1 MRQRH
6 RSTSVNQERMEQTVD
21 VSQSGASSTQAVL
34 DARRE
39 GMLGRLREGVSGTEV
54 VSDFTSLVDT
64 VLIGRY
70 RSVIR
75 QRSGDAPSGM
85 QHCCLVAVGGYGRR
99 ELAPYSD
106 IDVMMLYRAGGS
118 TVVQDLSKQIF
129 HHLWDLGFQVGH
141 SVRSIHDCMVV
152 AEGDLSAKTAL
163 MESRFLVGNPVVF
176 QEFQRRFAKRVL
188 GRRVGNF
195 IREKLEEREQDYA
208 KFGETVFLLEPNVKK
223 SKGGLRDVHLLQWVG
238 MARYQAVTLQGL
250 VDRGVLA
257 HQDYTALLEAREFLF
272 KVRALLHLGAG
283 RVQEILSFDEQVR
296 MAEEFGYHDESH
308 LLGVEQ
314 FMQQYYRLTTGIH
327 QRAMRFVERANSA
340 NLWTRLKRLWPAP
353 LIDGFFQTVDGRLSI
368 HGDKFMQVLDD
379 PERLLSLFQVAQK
392 QGVPIDGLVL
402 EEIHRHMESMPD
414 HLFASP
420 AVSRRFRE
428 ILSGPDAVAD
438 TLTLMHQARVLE
450 KLIPAFGRVRGLMQ
464 FNQYHKYTVDEHSL
478 LAVKKVETLG
488 KQPGRLGTVY
498 QEIQEKDLLHL
509 AVLLHDAGKGLPED
523 HSEVGKKIAL
533 DVSIRL
539 ELDAQET
546 QTLEFLVHE
555 HLLMAKTAFRRDPHD
570 EKVRQTFCRAVG
582 DAERLKQL
590 LLLTAADIA
599 AVGPDMLTKW
609 KEALL
614 IELYFLSLPEV
625 SGQSEQVGS
634 ASDVELVTNEVMASW
649 EADLARVEAG
659 GRAAEGQGAPNREW
673 VRSQLEVFPARYLS
687 GTAND
692 RIIAH
697 LSAIRSLT
705 PERPMVEST
714 YNRELKVCEYSLI
727 AFESVASG
735 IFMKMTGVLAAK
747 GLRVLDAQIV
757 TRPDGIV
764 VDTFLV
770 KDHDFSGEP
779 TPARLEKVGKAT
791 VSVLKG
797 ELSIEAF
804 MKQNQRVSFRSHMPI
819 RRHRTEVKID
829 NETSDH
835 FTVIDVFAD
844 DKQGL
849 LHEIAK
855 TLYELE
861 LSVHSARI
869 GTRLDQVVDVFH
881 VTERNGNKVEDAGT
895 CESIQTRLQERV
907 DRFLQD
913 DDGT

>member
-1 MRQRH
+1 
-6 RSTSVNQERMEQTVD
+6 MEQAVD
-21 VSQSGASSTQAVL
+21 SSPARGPSTQAVL
-34 DARRE
+34 DARRA
-39 GMLGRLREGVSGTEV
+39 GMLGRLREGASGTEV

-106 IDVMMLYRAGGS
+106 IDVMMLYRAGGG
-118 TVVQDLSKQIF
+118 TVVQDLSKQVF

-141 SVRSIHDCMVV
+141 SVRSIHDCLVV
-152 AEGDLSAKTAL
+152 ADGDLSVKTAL
-163 MESRFLVGNPVVF
+163 MESRFLVGNPAVF

-195 IREKLEEREQDYA
+195 IREKLAEREQDYA
-208 KFGETVFLLEPNVKK
+208 KFGETVFLLEPNIKK
-223 SKGGLRDVHLLQWVG
+223 TKGGLRDVHLLQWIG
-238 MARYQAVTLQGL
+238 MARYRASTLQEL
-250 VDRGVLA
+250 VDYGVLA
-257 HQDYTALLEAREFLF
+257 HQDYVALLEAREFLF

-283 RVQEILSFDEQVR
+283 RTQDILSFDEQVR
-296 MAEEFGYHDESH
+296 MAEEFGYRDEPH

-314 FMQQYYRLTTGIH
+314 FMQRYYRLTTGIH
-327 QRAMRFVERANSA
+327 HRAMRFVERAGSA
-340 NLWTRLKRLWPAP
+340 NLWTRLKRLWPSP

-368 HGDKFMQVLDD
+368 HDDKLMQVLDD
-379 PERLLSLFQVAQK
+379 PEHLLSLFQLAQK
-392 QGVPIDGLVL
+392 QDSPIDGLVL

-420 AVSRRFRE
+420 AVNRRFRE
-428 ILSGPDAVAD
+428 ILSGPEGVAD

-488 KQPGRLGTVY
+488 KQPGMLSQVY
-498 QEIQEKDLLHL
+498 REIREKDLLHL
-509 AVLLHDAGKGLPED
+509 AVLLHDVGKGLPED
-523 HSEVGKKIAL
+523 HSEVGKKIAQ
-533 DVSIRL
+533 DVSVRL
-539 ELDAQET
+539 ELDAQESR
-546 QTLEFLVHE
+546 TLEFLVHE
-555 HLLMAKTAFRRDPHD
+555 HLLMANTAFRRDPHD
-570 EKVRQTFCRAVG
+570 EKVRLKFSRTVSAP
-582 DAERLKQL
+582 ERLKQL

-599 AVGPDMLTKW
+599 AVGPGVLTKW

-614 IELYFLSLPEV
+614 IELYMLSLPEV
-625 SGQSEQVGS
+625 SGQSERVES
-634 ASDVELVTNEVMASW
+634 ASDVEYVTNEV
-649 EADLARVEAG
+649 LAAWKSSVFHAEAG
-659 GRAAEGQGAPNREW
+659 AQANEGQSPPNREW
-673 VRSQLEVFPARYLS
+673 VKSQLETFPVRYLS

-697 LSAIRSLT
+697 LFAIRSLT
-705 PERPMVEST
+705 LERPKVESA

-727 AFESVASG
+727 AFDSVASG
-735 IFMKMTGVLAAK
+735 MFMKMTGVLAAK

-757 TRPDGIV
+757 TKPDGIV
-764 VDTFLV
+764 VDTFWV
-770 KDHDFSGEP
+770 KDPDFSGEP
-779 TPARLEKVGKAT
+779 TPARMEKVGKAI

-804 MKQNQRVSFRSHMPI
+804 MEQNRRVSFRSQIPI
-819 RRHRTEVKID
+819 RRNRTEVKID
-829 NETSDH
+829 NDTSDH

-855 TLYELE
+855 TLYDLG
-861 LSVHSARI
+861 LSVHSAKI

-881 VTERNGNKVEDAGT
+881 VTERNGNKVEDATT
-895 CESIQTRLQERV
+895 CESIQTRLQEQV
-907 DRFLQD
+907 DRFLRD
-913 DDGT
+913 DDAT

>member
-1 MRQRH
+1 M
-6 RSTSVNQERMEQTVD
+6 NQERMEQTAD
-21 VSQSGASSTQAVL
+21 LSQSGAPSTQAVL
-34 DARRE
+34 DARRG
-39 GMLGRLREGVSGTEV
+39 GMLGRLREGASGTEV

-70 RSVIR
+70 RSVMR
-75 QRSGDAPSGM
+75 QRSGNAPSGM

-106 IDVMMLYRAGGS
+106 IDVMMLYRAGGG

-238 MARYQAVTLQGL
+238 MARYQAVTLQEL

-283 RVQEILSFDEQVR
+283 RAQEILSFDEQVR
-296 MAEEFGYHDESH
+296 MAEEFGYRDESH

-327 QRAMRFVERANSA
+327 QRAMRFVERADSA
-340 NLWTRLKRLWPAP
+340 NLWTRLRRLWPAP
-353 LIDGFFQTVDGRLSI
+353 LIDGFFQTVGGRLSI
-368 HGDKFMQVLDD
+368 HDDKLMQVLDD
-379 PERLLSLFQVAQK
+379 PEHLLSLFRVAQK
-392 QGVPIDGLVL
+392 HGVPIDGRVL

-414 HLFASP
+414 HLFATPS
-420 AVSRRFRE
+420 VSLRFRE
-428 ILSGPDAVAD
+428 LLSGPKAVAE
-438 TLTLMHQARVLE
+438 TLMLMHQARVLE
-450 KLIPAFGRVRGLMQ
+450 KLVPAFGRVRGLMQ

-478 LAVKKVETLG
+478 LAVKQVESLG
-488 KQPGRLGTVY
+488 KQSGMLGEVY
-498 QEIQEKDLLHL
+498 QEIEAKDLLHL
-509 AVLLHDAGKGLPED
+509 AVLLHDVGKGLPED
-523 HSEVGKKIAL
+523 HSEVGKKIAQ

-539 ELDAQET
+539 GLDEQES
-546 QTLEFLVHE
+546 QTLEFLVHS
-555 HLLMAKTAFRRDPHD
+555 HLLMANTALRRDPHD
-570 EKVRQTFCRAVG
+570 EKVRLTFCRAVG
-582 DAERLKQL
+582 SPERLKQL

-614 IELYFLSLPEV
+614 IELYLLALPEV
-625 SGQSEQVGS
+625 SGTRGRVRS
-634 ASDVELVTNEVMASW
+634 AIDVEHVTDDVLAAW
-649 EADLARVEAG
+649 EQQSSRVEAG
-659 GRAAEGQGAPNREW
+659 RQSAGSHGIPNREW
-673 VRSQLEVFPARYLS
+673 VKGQLEAFPVRYLS
-687 GTAND
+687 GTAKD

-705 PERPMVEST
+705 PEHPRVEST

-727 AFESVASG
+727 AFDSVASG
-735 IFMKMTGVLAAK
+735 IFMKMTGVLAAR

-764 VDTFLV
+764 VDTFWV
-770 KDHDFSGEP
+770 KDPDFSGEP
-779 TPARLEKVGKAT
+779 TPARLEKVGKAI

-804 MKQNQRVSFRSHMPI
+804 MERNRRVSFRSRIPI
-819 RRHRTEVKID
+819 RRTRTEVKID
-829 NETSDH
+829 NGTSDH

-855 TLYELE
+855 TLYDLE
-861 LSVHSARI
+861 LSVHSAKI

-881 VTERNGNKVEDAGT
+881 VTERNGNKIEDART
-895 CESIQTRLQERV
+895 CACIQTKLQEQV
-907 DRFLQD
+907 DRFLQAD
-913 DDGT
+913 HSR

>member
-1 MRQRH
+1 
-6 RSTSVNQERMEQTVD
+6 MEQAVD
-21 VSQSGASSTQAVL
+21 LSQSGASSTQAVL

-39 GMLGRLREGVSGTEV
+39 GMLGRLREGASGTEV

-64 VLIGRY
+64 VLVGRY

-75 QRSGDAPSGM
+75 QRSGDASSGV

-106 IDVMMLYRAGGS
+106 IDVMMLYRAGGG
-118 TVVQDLSKQIF
+118 TVVQDLSKQVF

-238 MARYQAVTLQGL
+238 MARYQAVTLQEL

-257 HQDYTALLEAREFLF
+257 NQDYTALLEAREFLF

-283 RVQEILSFDEQVR
+283 RAQEILSFDEQVR
-296 MAEEFGYHDESH
+296 MAEEFGYRDESH

-327 QRAMRFVERANSA
+327 QRAMRFVERADSA
-340 NLWTRLKRLWPAP
+340 NLWTRLRRLWPAP
-353 LIDGFFQTVDGRLSI
+353 LIDDFFQTVDGRLSI
-368 HGDKFMQVLDD
+368 HDDKLMQVLDD
-379 PERLLSLFQVAQK
+379 PEHLLSLFQVAQK

-420 AVSRRFRE
+420 AVSLRFRE

-438 TLTLMHQARVLE
+438 ILTLMHQARVLE

-488 KQPGRLGTVY
+488 KQTGRLGMVY
-498 QEIQEKDLLHL
+498 REIQEKDLLHL
-509 AVLLHDAGKGLPED
+509 AVLLHDVGKGLPED
-523 HSEVGKKIAL
+523 HSEVGKKIAQ
-533 DVSIRL
+533 DVSVRL
-539 ELDAQET
+539 GLDAQESR
-546 QTLEFLVHE
+546 TLEFLVHE
-555 HLLMAKTAFRRDPHD
+555 HLLMANTAFRRDPHD
-570 EKVRQTFCRAVG
+570 EKVRQTFCRAVE
-582 DAERLKQL
+582 DSERLKQL

-599 AVGPDMLTKW
+599 AVGPGVLTKW

-614 IELYFLSLPEV
+614 IELYLLSLPEV

-634 ASDVELVTNEVMASW
+634 ASDVELVTNEVLAAWKQSAPRSRASRQAN
-649 EADLARVEAG
+649 ERQAP
-659 GRAAEGQGAPNREW
+659 PNREW
-673 VRSQLEVFPARYLS
+673 IKSQLETFPVRYLS
-687 GTAND
+687 GTAKD

-705 PERPMVEST
+705 LERPRVESA

-727 AFESVASG
+727 AFDAMASG
-735 IFMKMTGVLAAK
+735 MFMKMTGVLAAK

-757 TRPDGIV
+757 TKPDGIV
-764 VDTFLV
+764 VDTFWV
-770 KDHDFSGEP
+770 KDPDFSGEP
-779 TPARLEKVGKAT
+779 TPARLEKVGKAI

-804 MKQNQRVSFRSHMPI
+804 LERNQRVSFHSRMPI
-819 RRHRTEVKID
+819 RRTRTEVKID
-829 NETSDH
+829 NDTSDH

-855 TLYELE
+855 TLYDLE
-861 LSVHSARI
+861 LSVHSAKI

-895 CESIQTRLQERV
+895 CESIQARLQEYV
-907 DRFLQD
+907 DRFLQYD
-913 DDGT
+913 DVT

>member
-1 MRQRH
+1 
-6 RSTSVNQERMEQTVD
+6 MEQAVD
-21 VSQSGASSTQAVL
+21 LSQSGEPSTQAVL
-34 DARRE
+34 EARRE
-39 GMLGRLREGVSGTEV
+39 GMLGRLREGASGTEV

-70 RSVIR
+70 RSVVR

-99 ELAPYSD
+99 ELSPYSD
-106 IDVMMLYRAGGS
+106 IDVMMLYRTGGA
-118 TVVQDLSKQIF
+118 TFVQDLSKQVF

-141 SVRSIHDCMVV
+141 SVRSIHDCLVV
-152 AEGDLSAKTAL
+152 ADGDLSVKTAL
-163 MESRFLVGNPVVF
+163 MESRFLVGSPAVF

-188 GRRVGNF
+188 GRRVGSF

-208 KFGETVFLLEPNVKK
+208 KFGETVFLLEPNIKK
-223 SKGGLRDVHLLQWVG
+223 TKGGLRDVHLLQWIG
-238 MARYQAVTLQGL
+238 MARYQASTLREL

-257 HQDYTALLEAREFLF
+257 HQDYAALLDAREFLF
-272 KVRALLHLGAG
+272 RVRALLHLGAG
-283 RVQEILSFDEQVR
+283 RAQEILSFDEQVR
-296 MAEEFGYHDESH
+296 MAQEFGYRDEPH

-327 QRAMRFVERANSA
+327 HRAMRFVERAGST
-340 NLWTRLKRLWPAP
+340 NLWTRLRRLWPAP
-353 LIDGFFQTVDGRLSI
+353 LIDGCFQTVDGRLSI
-368 HGDKFMQVLDD
+368 HDEKLMQILDD
-379 PERLLSLFQVAQK
+379 PEHLLSLFQVAQK
-392 QGVPIDGLVL
+392 QGVSIDGLVL

-428 ILSGPDAVAD
+428 ILSEPEAVAD

-450 KLIPAFGRVRGLMQ
+450 KLVPAFARVRGLMQ

-488 KQPGRLGTVY
+488 KQPGRFGQVY
-498 QEIQEKDLLHL
+498 QEIREKDLLHL
-509 AVLLHDAGKGLPED
+509 AVLLHDVGKGLPED
-523 HSEVGKKIAL
+523 HSEVGKKIAR
-533 DVSIRL
+533 DVSVRL
-539 ELDAQET
+539 GLDAEESR
-546 QTLEFLVHE
+546 TLEFLVHE
-555 HLLMAKTAFRRDPHD
+555 HLLMANTAFRRDPHD
-570 EKVRQTFCRAVG
+570 EKVRLTFSRTVG
-582 DAERLKQL
+582 GPERLKQL

-599 AVGPDMLTKW
+599 AVGPDVLTKW

-614 IELYFLSLPEV
+614 IELYLLALPEV
-625 SGQSEQVGS
+625 SGQSEQVES
-634 ASDVELVTNEVMASW
+634 ASDVDHVTNEV
-649 EADLARVEAG
+649 LAAWKTQ
-659 GRAAEGQGAPNREW
+659 APPNREW
-673 VRSQLEVFPARYLS
+673 VKSQLETFPARYLS
-687 GTAND
+687 GTAKD

-697 LSAIRSLT
+697 LSVIRSLT
-705 PERPMVEST
+705 PERPRVEST

-727 AFESVASG
+727 TFDSVTSG
-735 IFMKMTGVLAAK
+735 MFMKLTGVLAAK

-770 KDHDFSGEP
+770 KDPDFSGEP
-779 TPARLEKVGKAT
+779 TPARLDKVGKAI

-804 MKQNQRVSFRSHMPI
+804 MEQNRRVSFRSQMPI
-819 RRHRTEVKID
+819 RRNRTEVKID
-829 NETSDH
+829 NDTSDH
-835 FTVIDVFAD
+835 FTLIDVFAD

-855 TLYELE
+855 TLYDLG
-861 LSVHSARI
+861 LSVHSAKI

-881 VTERNGNKVEDAGT
+881 VTERNGHKVEDATT
-895 CESIQTRLQERV
+895 CESIQTRLKERV

-913 DDGT
+913 DDVTRTLK

>member
-1 MRQRH
+1 MK
-6 RSTSVNQERMEQTVD
+6 QERMEQTAD
-21 VSQSGASSTQAVL
+21 LSQSGASSTQAVL
-34 DARRE
+34 DARRV
-39 GMLGRLREGVSGTEV
+39 GMLGRLREGASGTEV

-106 IDVMMLYRAGGS
+106 IDVMMLYRAAGS
-118 TVVQDLSKQIF
+118 AVVQDLSKQIF

-238 MARYQAVTLQGL
+238 MARYQAVTLQEL

-283 RVQEILSFDEQVR
+283 RAQEILSFDEQVR
-296 MAEEFGYHDESH
+296 MAEEFGYRDESH

-327 QRAMRFVERANSA
+327 QRAMRFVERADSA
-340 NLWTRLKRLWPAP
+340 NLWTRLRRLWPAP
-353 LIDGFFQTVDGRLSI
+353 LIDGLFQTVGGRLSI
-368 HGDKFMQVLDD
+368 HDDKLMQVLDD
-379 PERLLSLFQVAQK
+379 PEHLLSLFQVAQK
-392 QGVPIDGLVL
+392 QGVPIDGRVL

-414 HLFASP
+414 HLFATPS
-420 AVSRRFRE
+420 VSRRFRE
-428 ILSGPDAVAD
+428 LLSGPKAVAE
-438 TLTLMHQARVLE
+438 TLMLMHQARVLE
-450 KLIPAFGRVRGLMQ
+450 KLVPAFGRVRGLMQ

-478 LAVKKVETLG
+478 LAVKKVELLG
-488 KQPGRLGTVY
+488 KQSGMLGKVY
-498 QEIQEKDLLHL
+498 REIEAKDLLHL
-509 AVLLHDAGKGLPED
+509 AVLLHDVGKGLPED
-523 HSEVGKKIAL
+523 HSEVGKKIAQEVSVRLGL
-533 DVSIRL
+533 D
-539 ELDAQET
+539 EQES
-546 QTLEFLVHE
+546 QTLEFLVHA
-555 HLLMAKTAFRRDPHD
+555 HLLMANTALRRDPHD
-570 EKVRQTFCRAVG
+570 EKVRLTFCRAVG
-582 DAERLKQL
+582 GPERLKQL

-614 IELYFLSLPEV
+614 IELYLLALPEV
-625 SGQSEQVGS
+625 SGASERVES
-634 ASDVELVTNEVMASW
+634 AIDVEHVTDDVLAAW
-649 EADLARVEAG
+649 ERQSPRVEAG
-659 GRAAEGQGAPNREW
+659 GQSAGGHGIPNREW
-673 VRSQLEVFPARYLS
+673 VKGQLEAFPVRYLS
-687 GTAND
+687 GTARD
-692 RIIAH
+692 RMIAH

-705 PERPMVEST
+705 PERPRVEST

-727 AFESVASG
+727 AFDSVASG

-764 VDTFLV
+764 LDTFLV

-779 TPARLEKVGKAT
+779 TPARLEKVGKAI
-791 VSVLKG
+791 VSVLQG

-804 MKQNQRVSFRSHMPI
+804 MARNRRVSFRSHMPI
-819 RRHRTEVKID
+819 RRHRTEVKIH

-835 FTVIDVFAD
+835 FTVIEVFAD

-849 LHEIAK
+849 LHEIAD
-855 TLYELE
+855 TLYDLE

-869 GTRLDQVVDVFH
+869 GTRLDQVVDVFY
-881 VTERNGNKVEDAGT
+881 VTERNGNKVQDTRT
-895 CESIQTRLQERV
+895 CQSIQTRLQDQV
-907 DRFLQD
+907 DRFLDAD
-913 DDGT
+913 DSR

>member
-1 MRQRH
+1 
-6 RSTSVNQERMEQTVD
+6 MEQAVD
-21 VSQSGASSTQAVL
+21 LSQSGASSTQAVL

-39 GMLGRLREGVSGTEV
+39 GMLGRLREGASGTEV

-64 VLIGRY
+64 VLVGRY

-106 IDVMMLYRAGGS
+106 IDVMMLYRAGGG
-118 TVVQDLSKQIF
+118 TVVQDLSRQVF

-163 MESRFLVGNPVVF
+163 MESRFLAGNPVVF

-188 GRRVGNF
+188 GRRVGHF

-238 MARYQAVTLQGL
+238 MARYQAVTLQEL

-257 HQDYTALLEAREFLF
+257 NQDYTALLEAREFLF

-283 RVQEILSFDEQVR
+283 RAQEILSFDEQVR
-296 MAEEFGYHDESH
+296 MAEEFGYRDESH

-327 QRAMRFVERANSA
+327 QRAMRFVERADSA
-340 NLWTRLKRLWPAP
+340 NLWTRLRRLWPAP

-368 HGDKFMQVLDD
+368 HDDKLMQVLDD
-379 PERLLSLFQVAQK
+379 PEHLLSLFQVAQE

-402 EEIHRHMESMPD
+402 EEIHRHVEGMSD

-428 ILSGPDAVAD
+428 LLAGPGAVAE

-450 KLIPAFGRVRGLMQ
+450 KLVPAFSRVRGLMQ

-478 LAVKKVETLG
+478 LAVKKVESLG
-488 KQPGRLGTVY
+488 KQPGTLGEVY
-498 QEIQEKDLLHL
+498 REIREKDLLHL
-509 AVLLHDAGKGLPED
+509 AVLLHDVGKGLPED
-523 HSEVGKKIAL
+523 HSEVGRKIAR
-533 DVSIRL
+533 DVSVRL
-539 ELDAQET
+539 GLDAQESR
-546 QTLEFLVHE
+546 TLEFLVYE
-555 HLLMAKTAFRRDPHD
+555 HLLMANTAFRRDPHD
-570 EKVRQTFCRAVG
+570 EKVRLTFCRAVESP
-582 DAERLKQL
+582 ERLKQL

-614 IELYFLSLPEV
+614 IELYLLALPEI
-625 SGQSEQVGS
+625 SGQSEQVESVLDVEPMTDEVLAAWETQVSRFEGGGQAS
-634 ASDVELVTNEVMASW
+634 AS
-649 EADLARVEAG
+649 
-659 GRAAEGQGAPNREW
+659 RALPNREW
-673 VRSQLEVFPARYLS
+673 VKGQLEAFPVRYLA
-687 GTAND
+687 GTAKD

-697 LSAIRSLT
+697 LSAIRSLN
-705 PERPMVEST
+705 PERPKVEST
-714 YNRELKVCEYSLI
+714 YNRKLKVCEYSLI
-727 AFESVASG
+727 AFDSVASG
-735 IFMKMTGVLAAK
+735 IFMKMTGVLAAR

-764 VDTFLV
+764 VDTFYV
-770 KDHDFSGEP
+770 KDPDFSGEP
-779 TPARLEKVGKAT
+779 TPARLEKVGKAI

-797 ELSIEAF
+797 DLSIEAF
-804 MKQNQRVSFRSHMPI
+804 LERNQRVSFRSRMPI
-819 RRHRTEVKID
+819 RQHRTEVKID

-881 VTERNGNKVEDAGT
+881 VTERNGNKVEDART
-895 CESIQTRLQERV
+895 CESIQTKLQEQV
-907 DRFLQD
+907 DRFLQAD
-913 DDGT
+913 DAT

>member
-1 MRQRH
+1 
-6 RSTSVNQERMEQTVD
+6 MEQV
-21 VSQSGASSTQAVL
+21 VGSSQSGATSTQAVL
-34 DARRE
+34 EARRE
-39 GMLGRLREGVSGTEV
+39 GMLGRLREGASGTEV

-75 QRSGDAPSGM
+75 QLSGDTSSGM

-99 ELAPYSD
+99 ELAPFSD
-106 IDVMMLYRAGGS
+106 IDVMMLYRAGGG
-118 TVVQDLSKQIF
+118 TVVQDLSKQVF

-188 GRRVGNF
+188 GKRVGNF

-223 SKGGLRDVHLLQWVG
+223 SKGGLRDAHLLQWVG
-238 MARYQAVTLQGL
+238 MARYQASTLQEL

-257 HQDYTALLEAREFLF
+257 HHDYSALLEAREFLF

-283 RVQEILSFDEQVR
+283 RAQEILSFDEQVR
-296 MAEEFGYHDESH
+296 MAEEFGYRDEPH

-327 QRAMRFVERANSA
+327 QRAMRFVERADSA
-340 NLWTRLKRLWPAP
+340 NFWTRLRRLWPAP
-353 LIDGFFQTVDGRLSI
+353 LIDGFFQTVDGKLSI
-368 HGDKFMQVLDD
+368 HEDKIMQVLDD
-379 PERLLSLFQVAQK
+379 PKHLLSLFQVSQK
-392 QGVPIDGLVL
+392 QGVPVDGLVL
-402 EEIHRHMESMPD
+402 EEIHRHMEGVPD
-414 HLFASP
+414 HLFATQD
-420 AVSRRFRE
+420 VSRGFRE
-428 ILSGPDAVAD
+428 ILSGPEAVAD
-438 TLTLMHQARVLE
+438 TLTSMHQARVLE

-488 KQPGRLGTVY
+488 KQPGMLGQVY
-498 QEIQEKDLLHL
+498 QEIREKDLLHL
-509 AVLLHDAGKGLPED
+509 AVLLHDVGKGLPED
-523 HSEVGKKIAL
+523 HSEVGRKIAQDVSVRLGL
-533 DVSIRL
+533 DV
-539 ELDAQET
+539 QESR
-546 QTLEFLVHE
+546 TLEFLVHE
-555 HLLMAKTAFRRDPHD
+555 HLLMANTAFRRDPHD
-570 EKVRQTFCRAVG
+570 EKVRHTFSRAV
-582 DAERLKQL
+582 DAPERLKQL

-599 AVGPDMLTKW
+599 AVGPGVLTKW

-614 IELYFLSLPEV
+614 IELYLMSLPEV
-625 SGQSEQVGS
+625 SGQSAGVES
-634 ASDVELVTNEVMASW
+634 ASHIEDVTHEVLAAWKSSASHVAAG
-649 EADLARVEAG
+649 EQADESQAP
-659 GRAAEGQGAPNREW
+659 PNREW
-673 VRSQLEVFPARYLS
+673 VKSQLETFPVRYLS
-687 GTAND
+687 GTAKN

-705 PERPMVEST
+705 MERPGVVST
-714 YNRELKVCEYSLI
+714 YSRELKVCEYSLI
-727 AFESVASG
+727 AFDSMASG
-735 IFMKMTGVLAAK
+735 MFMKMTGVLAAK

-757 TRPDGIV
+757 TKPDGVV
-764 VDTFLV
+764 VDTFWV
-770 KDHDFSGEP
+770 KDPDFSGEP
-779 TPARLEKVGKAT
+779 TPARLEKVEKAI

-804 MKQNQRVSFRSHMPI
+804 MAQNRRVSFRSQKPI
-819 RRHRTEVKID
+819 RRNRTEVKID
-829 NETSDH
+829 NDTSDH

-855 TLYELE
+855 TLYDLG

-869 GTRLDQVVDVFH
+869 GTRLDQVVDVFY
-881 VTERNGNKVEDAGT
+881 VTERKGNKVEDGGT
-895 CESIQTRLQERV
+895 CEFIQTRLKERV
-907 DRFLQD
+907 DRFLQYD
-913 DDGT
+913 DVT

>member
-1 MRQRH
+1 
-6 RSTSVNQERMEQTVD
+6 MEQTMD
-21 VSQSGASSTQAVL
+21 PSQSGASSTQAVL

-39 GMLGRLREGVSGTEV
+39 GMLGRFREGASGTEV

-106 IDVMMLYRAGGS
+106 IDVMMLYRAGGG
-118 TVVQDLSKQIF
+118 TVVQDLSRQIF

-152 AEGDLSAKTAL
+152 AEEDLSAKTAL

-238 MARYQAVTLQGL
+238 MARYQAVTLQEL

-257 HQDYTALLEAREFLF
+257 HQDYAALLEAREFLF

-283 RVQEILSFDEQVR
+283 RAQEILSFDEQVR
-296 MAEEFGYHDESH
+296 MAEEFGYRDAPH

-327 QRAMRFVERANSA
+327 QRAMRFVERADSG

-353 LIDGFFQTVDGRLSI
+353 LIEGFFQTIDGRLSI
-368 HGDKFMQVLDD
+368 HDDKLMQVLDD
-379 PERLLSLFQVAQK
+379 PEHLLGLFQLAQK

-402 EEIHRHMESMPD
+402 EEIHRHMESVPD

-420 AVSRRFRE
+420 AVSLRFRD

-488 KQPGRLGTVY
+488 KQPGTLGMVY

-509 AVLLHDAGKGLPED
+509 AVLLHDVGKGLPED
-523 HSEVGKKIAL
+523 HSEVGKKIAQ
-533 DVSIRL
+533 DVSVRMG
-539 ELDAQET
+539 LDAQESR
-546 QTLEFLVHE
+546 TLEFLVHE
-555 HLLMAKTAFRRDPHD
+555 HLLMANTAFRRDPHD
-570 EKVRQTFCRAVG
+570 EKVRQTFSRAVEVP
-582 DAERLKQL
+582 ERLKQL

-599 AVGPDMLTKW
+599 AVGPGVLTKW

-614 IELYFLSLPEV
+614 IELYHLSLPEV
-625 SGQSEQVGS
+625 SGQGEQVES
-634 ASDVELVTNEVMASW
+634 ASDVEFVTNEVMAAWKPAAS
-649 EADLARVEAG
+649 R
-659 GRAAEGQGAPNREW
+659 GRASRQANECQAPPNREW
-673 VRSQLEVFPARYLS
+673 IKNQLETFPVRYLS
-687 GTAND
+687 GTAKH

-705 PERPMVEST
+705 LERPRVESA

-727 AFESVASG
+727 AFDAMASG
-735 IFMKMTGVLAAK
+735 MFMKMTGVLAAK

-757 TRPDGIV
+757 TKPDGIV
-764 VDTFLV
+764 VDTFWV
-770 KDHDFSGEP
+770 KDPDFSGEP
-779 TPARLEKVGKAT
+779 TPARLEKVGKAI

-804 MKQNQRVSFRSHMPI
+804 MEQNRRVSFRSSMPI
-819 RRHRTEVKID
+819 RRNRTEVKID
-829 NETSDH
+829 NDTSDH

-861 LSVHSARI
+861 LSVHSAKI

-881 VTERNGNKVEDAGT
+881 VTEHNGNKVEDART
-895 CESIQTRLQERV
+895 CECIQTRLQEQV

-913 DDGT
+913 HNVT

>member
-1 MRQRH
+1 M
-6 RSTSVNQERMEQTVD
+6 NQERMEQAVD
-21 VSQSGASSTQAVL
+21 SSQAGVPSTQAVL
-34 DARRE
+34 EARRE
-39 GMLGRLREGVSGTEV
+39 GMLGRLREGASGTEV

-70 RSVIR
+70 RSVVR
-75 QRSGDAPSGM
+75 QLSGDAPSGM

-99 ELAPYSD
+99 ELSPYSD
-106 IDVMMLYRAGGS
+106 IDVMMLYRTGGA
-118 TVVQDLSKQIF
+118 TIVQDLSKQVF

-152 AEGDLSAKTAL
+152 AGGDLSAKTAL
-163 MESRFLVGNPVVF
+163 MESRFLVGSPAVF
-176 QEFQRRFAKRVL
+176 QDFQRRFAKRVL
-188 GRRVGNF
+188 GRRVGSF

-208 KFGETVFLLEPNVKK
+208 KFGSTVFLLEPNIKK
-223 SKGGLRDVHLLQWVG
+223 TKGGLRDVHLLQWIG
-238 MARYQAVTLQGL
+238 MARYQASTLQEL

-257 HQDYTALLEAREFLF
+257 HQDYVALLEAREFLF
-272 KVRALLHLGAG
+272 RVRALLHLGAG
-283 RVQEILSFDEQVR
+283 RAQEILSFDEQVR
-296 MAEEFGYHDESH
+296 MAQEFGYRDEPH

-327 QRAMRFVERANSA
+327 HRAMRFVERAGST
-340 NLWTRLKRLWPAP
+340 NLWTRLRRLWPAP
-353 LIDGFFQTVDGRLSI
+353 LIDGCFQTVDGRLSI
-368 HGDKFMQVLDD
+368 HDEKLMQILDD
-379 PERLLSLFQVAQK
+379 PEHLLSLFQVAQK

-414 HLFASP
+414 HPFASP

-428 ILSGPDAVAD
+428 ILSGPEAVAD

-450 KLIPAFGRVRGLMQ
+450 KLVPAFARVRGLMQ

-488 KQPGRLGTVY
+488 KQPGTLGKVY
-498 QEIQEKDLLHL
+498 REIQEKDLLHL
-509 AVLLHDAGKGLPED
+509 AVLLHDVGKGLPED
-523 HSEVGKKIAL
+523 HSEVGKKIAQ
-533 DVSIRL
+533 DVSVRL
-539 ELDAQET
+539 GLDAEESR
-546 QTLEFLVHE
+546 TLEFLVHE
-555 HLLMAKTAFRRDPHD
+555 HLLMANTAFRRDPHD
-570 EKVRQTFCRAVG
+570 EKVRLTFSRTVG
-582 DAERLKQL
+582 GPERLKQL

-599 AVGPDMLTKW
+599 AVGPDVLTKW

-614 IELYFLSLPEV
+614 IELYLLALPEV
-625 SGQSEQVGS
+625 SGKSERVES
-634 ASDVELVTNEVMASW
+634 ASDVDHVTNEV
-649 EADLARVEAG
+649 LAAWKTQ
-659 GRAAEGQGAPNREW
+659 APPNREW
-673 VRSQLEVFPARYLS
+673 VKSQLETFPARYLS
-687 GTAND
+687 GTAKD

-697 LSAIRSLT
+697 LSVIRSLT
-705 PERPMVEST
+705 PERPRVESK

-727 AFESVASG
+727 TFDSVTSG
-735 IFMKMTGVLAAK
+735 MFMKLTGVLAAK

-770 KDHDFSGEP
+770 KDPDFSGEP
-779 TPARLEKVGKAT
+779 TPARLDKVGKAI

-804 MKQNQRVSFRSHMPI
+804 MEQNRRVSFRSQMPI
-819 RRHRTEVKID
+819 RRNRTEVKID
-829 NETSDH
+829 NDTSDH

-855 TLYELE
+855 TLYDLG
-861 LSVHSARI
+861 LSVHSAKI

-881 VTERNGNKVEDAGT
+881 VTERNGHKVEDATT
-895 CESIQTRLQERV
+895 CESIQTRLKERV

-913 DDGT
+913 DD

>member
-1 MRQRH
+1 
-6 RSTSVNQERMEQTVD
+6 MEQTVD
-21 VSQSGASSTQAVL
+21 LSQSGASSTQAVL

-39 GMLGRLREGVSGTEV
+39 GMLGRLREGASGTEV

-64 VLIGRY
+64 VLVGRY
-70 RSVIR
+70 RNVIR
-75 QRSGDAPSGM
+75 QRSGDAPSGIR
-85 QHCCLVAVGGYGRR
+85 HCCLVAVGGYGRR

-118 TVVQDLSKQIF
+118 TVVQDLSKHVF

-188 GRRVGNF
+188 GRRVGHF

-238 MARYQAVTLQGL
+238 MARYQAVTLQEL

-283 RVQEILSFDEQVR
+283 RAQEILSFDEQVR
-296 MAEEFGYHDESH
+296 MAQEFGYRDEPH

-327 QRAMRFVERANSA
+327 QRAMRFVERADSA
-340 NLWTRLKRLWPAP
+340 NLWTRLRRLWPAP
-353 LIDGFFQTVDGRLSI
+353 LIDDFFQTVDGRLSI
-368 HGDKFMQVLDD
+368 HDDKLMQVLDD
-379 PERLLSLFQVAQK
+379 PEHLLSLFQVAQE

-402 EEIHRHMESMPD
+402 EEIHRHMEGMSD
-414 HLFASP
+414 HRFASP
-420 AVSRRFRE
+420 AVSLRFRE
-428 ILSGPDAVAD
+428 ILSGSDAVAE

-478 LAVKKVETLG
+478 LAVKKVESLG
-488 KQPGRLGTVY
+488 KQPGTLGEVY
-498 QEIQEKDLLHL
+498 QEIRGKDLLRL
-509 AVLLHDAGKGLPED
+509 AVLLHDVGKGLPED
-523 HSEVGKKIAL
+523 HSEVGRKIAQ
-533 DVSIRL
+533 DVSVRL
-539 ELDAQET
+539 GLDAQESR
-546 QTLEFLVHE
+546 TLEFLVHK
-555 HLLMAKTAFRRDPHD
+555 HLLMANTAFRRDPHD
-570 EKVRQTFCRAVG
+570 EKVRQTFCRAVDG
-582 DAERLKQL
+582 PERLKQL

-614 IELYFLSLPEV
+614 IELYLLALPEI
-625 SGQSEQVGS
+625 SGQSEQVES
-634 ASDVELVTNEVMASW
+634 ALDVELMTDEVLAAW
-649 EADLARVEAG
+649 ETQAFRFEAG
-659 GRAAEGQGAPNREW
+659 GQASEGQALPNREW
-673 VRSQLEVFPARYLS
+673 VKGQLEAFPVRYLA
-687 GTAND
+687 GMAKD

-697 LSAIRSLT
+697 LSAIRSLS
-705 PERPMVEST
+705 PERPKVEST
-714 YNRELKVCEYSLI
+714 YNRKLKVCEYSLI
-727 AFESVASG
+727 AFDSVASG
-735 IFMKMTGVLAAK
+735 IFMKMTGVLAAR

-764 VDTFLV
+764 VDTFYV

-779 TPARLEKVGKAT
+779 TPARLEKVGKAI

-804 MKQNQRVSFRSHMPI
+804 MEQNRRVSFRSRMPI
-819 RRHRTEVKID
+819 RRTRTEVKID
-829 NETSDH
+829 SDTSDH

-855 TLYELE
+855 TLYDLG
-861 LSVHSARI
+861 LSVHSAKI

-881 VTERNGNKVEDAGT
+881 VTERNGNKVEDVRT
-895 CESIQTRLQERV
+895 RETIQTRLQEQV
-907 DRFLQD
+907 DRFLRAD
-913 DDGT
+913 DSR

>member
-1 MRQRH
+1 
-6 RSTSVNQERMEQTVD
+6 MEQAVD
-21 VSQSGASSTQAVL
+21 SSQAGVPSTQAVL
-34 DARRE
+34 EARRE
-39 GMLGRLREGVSGTEV
+39 GMLGRLREGASGTEV

-70 RSVIR
+70 RSVVR

-99 ELAPYSD
+99 ELSPYSD
-106 IDVMMLYRAGGS
+106 IDVMMLYRTGGA
-118 TVVQDLSKQIF
+118 TIVQDLSKQVF

-152 AEGDLSAKTAL
+152 AGGDLSAKTAL
-163 MESRFLVGNPVVF
+163 MESRFLVGSPAVF

-188 GRRVGNF
+188 GRRVGSF

-208 KFGETVFLLEPNVKK
+208 KFGSTVFLLEPNIKK
-223 SKGGLRDVHLLQWVG
+223 TKGGLRDVHLLQWIG
-238 MARYQAVTLQGL
+238 MARYQASTLQEL

-257 HQDYTALLEAREFLF
+257 HQDYVALLEAREFLF
-272 KVRALLHLGAG
+272 RVRALLHLGAG
-283 RVQEILSFDEQVR
+283 RAQEILSFDEQVR
-296 MAEEFGYHDESH
+296 MAQEFGYRDEPH

-327 QRAMRFVERANSA
+327 HRAMRFVERAGST
-340 NLWTRLKRLWPAP
+340 NLWTRLRRLWPAP
-353 LIDGFFQTVDGRLSI
+353 LIDGCFQTVDGRLSI
-368 HGDKFMQVLDD
+368 HDEKLMQILDD
-379 PERLLSLFQVAQK
+379 PEHLLSLFQVAQK

-414 HLFASP
+414 HPFASP

-428 ILSGPDAVAD
+428 ILSGPEAVAD

-450 KLIPAFGRVRGLMQ
+450 KLVPAFARVRGLMQ

-488 KQPGRLGTVY
+488 KQPGTLGKVY
-498 QEIQEKDLLHL
+498 REIQEKDLLHL
-509 AVLLHDAGKGLPED
+509 AVLLHDVGKGLPED
-523 HSEVGKKIAL
+523 HSEVGKKIAQ
-533 DVSIRL
+533 DVSVRL
-539 ELDAQET
+539 GLDAEESR
-546 QTLEFLVHE
+546 TLEFLVHE
-555 HLLMAKTAFRRDPHD
+555 HLLMANTAFRRDPHD
-570 EKVRQTFCRAVG
+570 EKVRLTFSRTVG
-582 DAERLKQL
+582 GHERLKQL

-599 AVGPDMLTKW
+599 AVGPDVLTKW

-614 IELYFLSLPEV
+614 IELYLLALPEV
-625 SGQSEQVGS
+625 SGKSERVES
-634 ASDVELVTNEVMASW
+634 ASDVDHVTNEV
-649 EADLARVEAG
+649 LAAWKTQ
-659 GRAAEGQGAPNREW
+659 APPNREW
-673 VRSQLEVFPARYLS
+673 VKSQLETFPARYLS
-687 GTAND
+687 GTAKD

-697 LSAIRSLT
+697 LSVIRSLT
-705 PERPMVEST
+705 PERPRVESK

-727 AFESVASG
+727 TFDSVTSG
-735 IFMKMTGVLAAK
+735 MFMKLTGVLAAK

-770 KDHDFSGEP
+770 KDPDFSGEP
-779 TPARLEKVGKAT
+779 TPARLDKVGKAI

-804 MKQNQRVSFRSHMPI
+804 MEQNRRVSFRSQMPI
-819 RRHRTEVKID
+819 RRNRTEVKID
-829 NETSDH
+829 NDTSDH

-855 TLYELE
+855 TLYDLG
-861 LSVHSARI
+861 LSVHSAKI

-881 VTERNGNKVEDAGT
+881 VTERNGSKVEDATT
-895 CESIQTRLQERV
+895 CESIQTRLKERV

-913 DDGT
+913 DD

>member
-1 MRQRH
+1 
-6 RSTSVNQERMEQTVD
+6 MEQVVD
-21 VSQSGASSTQAVL
+21 SSQAGVPSTQAVL
-34 DARRE
+34 EARRE
-39 GMLGRLREGVSGTEV
+39 GMLGRLREGASGTEV

-70 RSVIR
+70 RSVVR

-99 ELAPYSD
+99 ELSPYSD
-106 IDVMMLYRAGGS
+106 IDVMMLYRTGGA
-118 TVVQDLSKQIF
+118 TIVQDLSKQVF

-152 AEGDLSAKTAL
+152 AGGDLSAKTAL
-163 MESRFLVGNPVVF
+163 MESRFLVGSPAVF

-188 GRRVGNF
+188 GRRVGSF

-208 KFGETVFLLEPNVKK
+208 KFGSTVFLLEPNIKK
-223 SKGGLRDVHLLQWVG
+223 TKGGLRDVHLLQWIG
-238 MARYQAVTLQGL
+238 MARYQASTLQEL

-257 HQDYTALLEAREFLF
+257 HQDYVALLEAREFLF
-272 KVRALLHLGAG
+272 RVRALLHLGAG
-283 RVQEILSFDEQVR
+283 RAQEILSFDEQVR
-296 MAEEFGYHDESH
+296 MAQEFGYRDEPH

-327 QRAMRFVERANSA
+327 HRAMRFVERAGST
-340 NLWTRLKRLWPAP
+340 NLWTRLRRLWPAP
-353 LIDGFFQTVDGRLSI
+353 LIDGCFQTVDGRLSI
-368 HGDKFMQVLDD
+368 HDEKLMQILDD
-379 PERLLSLFQVAQK
+379 PEHLLSLFQVAQK

-414 HLFASP
+414 HPFASP

-428 ILSGPDAVAD
+428 ILSGPEAVAD

-450 KLIPAFGRVRGLMQ
+450 KLVPAFARVRGLMQ

-488 KQPGRLGTVY
+488 KQPGTLGKVY
-498 QEIQEKDLLHL
+498 REIQEKDLLHL
-509 AVLLHDAGKGLPED
+509 AVLLHDVGKGLPED
-523 HSEVGKKIAL
+523 HSEVGKKIAQ
-533 DVSIRL
+533 DVSVRL
-539 ELDAQET
+539 GLDAEESR
-546 QTLEFLVHE
+546 TLEFLVHE
-555 HLLMAKTAFRRDPHD
+555 HLLMANTAFRRDPHD
-570 EKVRQTFCRAVG
+570 EKVRLTFSRTVG
-582 DAERLKQL
+582 GPERLKQL

-599 AVGPDMLTKW
+599 AVGPDVLTKW

-614 IELYFLSLPEV
+614 IELYLLALPEV
-625 SGQSEQVGS
+625 SGKSERVES
-634 ASDVELVTNEVMASW
+634 ASDVDHVTNEV
-649 EADLARVEAG
+649 LAAWKTQ
-659 GRAAEGQGAPNREW
+659 APPNREW
-673 VRSQLEVFPARYLS
+673 VKSQLETFPARYLS
-687 GTAND
+687 GTAKD

-697 LSAIRSLT
+697 LSVIRSLT
-705 PERPMVEST
+705 QERPRVESK

-727 AFESVASG
+727 TFDSVTSG
-735 IFMKMTGVLAAK
+735 MFMKLTGVLAAK

-770 KDHDFSGEP
+770 KDPDFSGEP
-779 TPARLEKVGKAT
+779 TPARLDKVGKAI

-797 ELSIEAF
+797 ELSIEVF
-804 MKQNQRVSFRSHMPI
+804 MEQNRRVSFRSQMPI
-819 RRHRTEVKID
+819 RRNRTEVKID
-829 NETSDH
+829 NDTSDH

-855 TLYELE
+855 TLYDLG
-861 LSVHSARI
+861 LSVHSAKI

-881 VTERNGNKVEDAGT
+881 VTERNGSKVEDART
-895 CESIQTRLQERV
+895 RESIQARLQEQV

-913 DDGT
+913 DD

>member
-1 MRQRH
+1 
-6 RSTSVNQERMEQTVD
+6 MEQAVD
-21 VSQSGASSTQAVL
+21 LSQSGASSTQAVL

-39 GMLGRLREGVSGTEV
+39 GMLGRLREGASGTEV

-64 VLIGRY
+64 VLVGRY

-75 QRSGDAPSGM
+75 HRSGDAPSGM

-106 IDVMMLYRAGGS
+106 IDVMMLYRAGGG
-118 TVVQDLSKQIF
+118 TVVQDLSKQVF

-163 MESRFLVGNPVVF
+163 MESRFLAGNPVVF

-188 GRRVGNF
+188 GRRVGHF

-238 MARYQAVTLQGL
+238 MARYQAVTLQEL

-257 HQDYTALLEAREFLF
+257 NQDYTALLEAREFLF

-283 RVQEILSFDEQVR
+283 RAQEILSFDEQVR
-296 MAEEFGYHDESH
+296 MAEEFGYRDESH

-327 QRAMRFVERANSA
+327 QRAMRFVERTDSA
-340 NLWTRLKRLWPAP
+340 NLWTRLRRLWPAP

-368 HGDKFMQVLDD
+368 HDDKLMQVLDD
-379 PERLLSLFQVAQK
+379 PEHLLSLFQVAQE

-402 EEIHRHMESMPD
+402 EEIHRHVEGMSD

-428 ILSGPDAVAD
+428 LLAGPGAVAE

-450 KLIPAFGRVRGLMQ
+450 KLVPAFSRVRGLMQ

-478 LAVKKVETLG
+478 LAVKKVESLG
-488 KQPGRLGTVY
+488 KQPGTLGEAY
-498 QEIQEKDLLHL
+498 REIREKDLLHL
-509 AVLLHDAGKGLPED
+509 AVLLHDVGKGLPED
-523 HSEVGKKIAL
+523 HSEVGRKIAR
-533 DVSIRL
+533 DVSVRL
-539 ELDAQET
+539 GLDAQESR
-546 QTLEFLVHE
+546 TLEFLVYE
-555 HLLMAKTAFRRDPHD
+555 HLLMANTAFRRDPHD
-570 EKVRQTFCRAVG
+570 EKVRLTFCRAVESP
-582 DAERLKQL
+582 ERLKQL

-614 IELYFLSLPEV
+614 IELYLLVLPEI
-625 SGQSEQVGS
+625 SGQSEQVES
-634 ASDVELVTNEVMASW
+634 ALDVEPMTDEVLAAWETQAS
-649 EADLARVEAG
+649 RFEAG
-659 GRAAEGQGAPNREW
+659 GQASASRALPNREW
-673 VRSQLEVFPARYLS
+673 VKGQLEAFPVRYLA
-687 GTAND
+687 GTAKD

-697 LSAIRSLT
+697 LSAIRSLN
-705 PERPMVEST
+705 PERPKVEST
-714 YNRELKVCEYSLI
+714 YNRKLKVCEYSLI
-727 AFESVASG
+727 AFDSVASG
-735 IFMKMTGVLAAK
+735 IFMKMTGVLAAR

-764 VDTFLV
+764 VDTFYV
-770 KDHDFSGEP
+770 KDPDFSGEP
-779 TPARLEKVGKAT
+779 TPARLEKVGKAI

-797 ELSIEAF
+797 DLSIEAF
-804 MKQNQRVSFRSHMPI
+804 LERNQRVSFRSRMPI
-819 RRHRTEVKID
+819 RQHRTEVKID

-881 VTERNGNKVEDAGT
+881 VTERNGNKVEDVRT
-895 CESIQTRLQERV
+895 CESIQMKLQEQV
-907 DRFLQD
+907 DQFLQAD
-913 DDGT
+913 DSR

>member
-1 MRQRH
+1 M
-6 RSTSVNQERMEQTVD
+6 SVNQERMEQAVD
-21 VSQSGASSTQAVL
+21 ASQSGAPSTQAIL
-34 DARRE
+34 EARRE
-39 GMLGRLREGVSGTEV
+39 GMLGRLREGASGTEV

-70 RSVIR
+70 RSVVR

-99 ELAPYSD
+99 ELSPYSD
-106 IDVMMLYRAGGS
+106 IDVMMLYRTGGA
-118 TVVQDLSKQIF
+118 TIVQDLSKQVF

-152 AEGDLSAKTAL
+152 AGGDLSAKTAL
-163 MESRFLVGNPVVF
+163 MESRFLVGSPAVF

-188 GRRVGNF
+188 GRRVGSF

-208 KFGETVFLLEPNVKK
+208 KFGETVFLLEPNIKK
-223 SKGGLRDVHLLQWVG
+223 TKGGLRDVHLLQWIG
-238 MARYQAVTLQGL
+238 MARYQASTLQEL

-257 HQDYTALLEAREFLF
+257 HQDYAALLDAREFLF

-283 RVQEILSFDEQVR
+283 RAQEILSFDEQVR
-296 MAEEFGYHDESH
+296 MAQEFGYRDEPH

-327 QRAMRFVERANSA
+327 HRAMRFVERAGST
-340 NLWTRLKRLWPAP
+340 NLWTRLRRLWPAP
-353 LIDGFFQTVDGRLSI
+353 LIDGCFQTVDGRLSI
-368 HGDKFMQVLDD
+368 HDEKLMQILDD
-379 PERLLSLFQVAQK
+379 PEHLLSLFQVAQK

-450 KLIPAFGRVRGLMQ
+450 KLVPAFARVRGLMQ

-488 KQPGRLGTVY
+488 KQPGTLGEAY
-498 QEIQEKDLLHL
+498 GEIQEKDLLHL
-509 AVLLHDAGKGLPED
+509 AVLLHDVGKGLPED
-523 HSEVGKKIAL
+523 HSEVGKKIAQ
-533 DVSIRL
+533 DVSVRL
-539 ELDAQET
+539 GLDAEESR
-546 QTLEFLVHE
+546 TLEFLVHE
-555 HLLMAKTAFRRDPHD
+555 HLLMANTAFRRDPHD
-570 EKVRQTFCRAVG
+570 DKVRLTFSRTVG
-582 DAERLKQL
+582 GPERLKQL

-599 AVGPDMLTKW
+599 AVGPDVLTKW

-614 IELYFLSLPEV
+614 TELYLLALPEV
-625 SGQSEQVGS
+625 SGKSERVES
-634 ASDVELVTNEVMASW
+634 ASDVDHVTNEV
-649 EADLARVEAG
+649 LAAWKTQ
-659 GRAAEGQGAPNREW
+659 APPNREW
-673 VRSQLEVFPARYLS
+673 VKSQLETFPARYLS
-687 GTAND
+687 GTAKN

-697 LSAIRSLT
+697 LSVIRSLT
-705 PERPMVEST
+705 PEHPRVEST
-714 YNRELKVCEYSLI
+714 YNRDLKVCEYSLI
-727 AFESVASG
+727 TFDSVTTG
-735 IFMKMTGVLAAK
+735 MFMKLTGVLAAK

-770 KDHDFSGEP
+770 KDPDFSGEP
-779 TPARLEKVGKAT
+779 TPARLDKVGKAI

-804 MKQNQRVSFRSHMPI
+804 MEQNRRVSFRSQMPI
-819 RRHRTEVKID
+819 RRNRTEVKID
-829 NETSDH
+829 NDTSDH

-855 TLYELE
+855 TLYDLG
-861 LSVHSARI
+861 LSVHSAKI

-881 VTERNGNKVEDAGT
+881 VTERNGNKVEDATT
-895 CESIQTRLQERV
+895 CESIQTRLKERV

-913 DDGT
+913 DDVTRTLK

>member
-1 MRQRH
+1 
-6 RSTSVNQERMEQTVD
+6 MEQTVD
-21 VSQSGASSTQAVL
+21 LSQPGASSTQAVL

-39 GMLGRLREGVSGTEV
+39 GMLGRLREGASGTEV

-106 IDVMMLYRAGGS
+106 IDVMMLYRVGGR
-118 TVVQDLSKQIF
+118 TVVQDLSKQVF

-238 MARYQAVTLQGL
+238 MARYQAVTLQEL

-257 HQDYTALLEAREFLF
+257 NQDYTALLEAREFLF
-272 KVRALLHLGAG
+272 KVRALLHLGVG
-283 RVQEILSFDEQVR
+283 RAQEILSFDEQVR
-296 MAEEFGYHDESH
+296 MAEEFGYRDESH

-327 QRAMRFVERANSA
+327 QRAMRFVERADSA
-340 NLWTRLKRLWPAP
+340 NLWTRLRRLWPAP

-368 HGDKFMQVLDD
+368 HDDKLMQVLDD
-379 PERLLSLFQVAQK
+379 PEHLLSLFQVAQK

-420 AVSRRFRE
+420 AVSLRFRE

-478 LAVKKVETLG
+478 LAVRKAETLG

-498 QEIQEKDLLHL
+498 QEIQGKDLLHL
-509 AVLLHDAGKGLPED
+509 AVLLHDVGKGLPED
-523 HSEVGKKIAL
+523 HSEVGKKIAQ
-533 DVSIRL
+533 DVSVRL
-539 ELDAQET
+539 GLDAQESR
-546 QTLEFLVHE
+546 TLEFLVYE
-555 HLLMAKTAFRRDPHD
+555 HLLMANTAFRRDPHD
-570 EKVRQTFCRAVG
+570 EKVRQTFCRAVEG
-582 DAERLKQL
+582 PERLKQL

-599 AVGPDMLTKW
+599 AVGPGVLTKW

-614 IELYFLSLPEV
+614 IELYLLSLPEV

-634 ASDVELVTNEVMASW
+634 ASDVELVTNEVLAAWKQSAPRSRASRQAN
-649 EADLARVEAG
+649 ERQAP
-659 GRAAEGQGAPNREW
+659 PNREW
-673 VRSQLEVFPARYLS
+673 IKSQLETFPVRYLS
-687 GTAND
+687 GTAKD

-705 PERPMVEST
+705 LERPRVESA

-727 AFESVASG
+727 AFDAMASG
-735 IFMKMTGVLAAK
+735 MFMKMTGVLAAK

-757 TRPDGIV
+757 TKPDGIV
-764 VDTFLV
+764 VDTFWV
-770 KDHDFSGEP
+770 KDPDFSGEP
-779 TPARLEKVGKAT
+779 TPARLEKVGKAI

-804 MKQNQRVSFRSHMPI
+804 LERNQRVSFHSRMPI
-819 RRHRTEVKID
+819 RRTRTEVKID
-829 NETSDH
+829 NDTSDH

-855 TLYELE
+855 TLYDLE
-861 LSVHSARI
+861 LSVHSAKI

-895 CESIQTRLQERV
+895 CESIQARLQEHV
-907 DRFLQD
+907 DRFLQYD
-913 DDGT
+913 DVT

>member
-1 MRQRH
+1 M
-6 RSTSVNQERMEQTVD
+6 NQERMEQAVD
-21 VSQSGASSTQAVL
+21 SSQAGVPSTQAVL
-34 DARRE
+34 EARRE
-39 GMLGRLREGVSGTEV
+39 GMLGRLREGASGTEV

-70 RSVIR
+70 RSVVR
-75 QRSGDAPSGM
+75 QLSGDAPSGM

-99 ELAPYSD
+99 ELSPYSD
-106 IDVMMLYRAGGS
+106 IDVMMLYRTGGA
-118 TVVQDLSKQIF
+118 TIVQDLSKQVF

-152 AEGDLSAKTAL
+152 AGGDLSAKTAL
-163 MESRFLVGNPVVF
+163 MESRFLVGSPAVF

-188 GRRVGNF
+188 GRRVGSF

-208 KFGETVFLLEPNVKK
+208 KFGSTVFLLEPNIKK
-223 SKGGLRDVHLLQWVG
+223 TKGGLRDVHLLQWIG
-238 MARYQAVTLQGL
+238 MARYQASTLQEL

-257 HQDYTALLEAREFLF
+257 HQDYVALLEAREFLF
-272 KVRALLHLGAG
+272 RVRALLHLGAG
-283 RVQEILSFDEQVR
+283 RAQEILSFDEQVR
-296 MAEEFGYHDESH
+296 MAQEFGYRDEPH

-327 QRAMRFVERANSA
+327 HRAMRFVERAGST
-340 NLWTRLKRLWPAP
+340 NLWTRLRRLWPAP
-353 LIDGFFQTVDGRLSI
+353 LIDGCFQTVDGRLSI
-368 HGDKFMQVLDD
+368 HDEKLMQILDD
-379 PERLLSLFQVAQK
+379 PEHLLSLFQVAQK

-414 HLFASP
+414 HPFASP

-428 ILSGPDAVAD
+428 ILSGPEAVAD

-450 KLIPAFGRVRGLMQ
+450 KLVPAFARVRGLMQ

-488 KQPGRLGTVY
+488 KQPGTLGKVY
-498 QEIQEKDLLHL
+498 REIQEKDLLHL
-509 AVLLHDAGKGLPED
+509 AVLLHDVGKGLPED
-523 HSEVGKKIAL
+523 HSEVGKKIAQ
-533 DVSIRL
+533 DVSVRL
-539 ELDAQET
+539 GLDAEESR
-546 QTLEFLVHE
+546 TLEFLVHE
-555 HLLMAKTAFRRDPHD
+555 HLLMANTAFRRDPHD
-570 EKVRQTFCRAVG
+570 EKVRLTFSRTVG
-582 DAERLKQL
+582 GPERLKQL

-599 AVGPDMLTKW
+599 AVGPDVLTKW

-614 IELYFLSLPEV
+614 IELYLLALPEV
-625 SGQSEQVGS
+625 SGKSKRVES
-634 ASDVELVTNEVMASW
+634 ASDVDHVTNEV
-649 EADLARVEAG
+649 LAAWKTQ
-659 GRAAEGQGAPNREW
+659 APPNREW
-673 VRSQLEVFPARYLS
+673 VKNQLETFPARYLS
-687 GTAND
+687 GTAKD

-697 LSAIRSLT
+697 LSVIRSLT
-705 PERPMVEST
+705 PERPRVESK

-727 AFESVASG
+727 TFDSVTSG
-735 IFMKMTGVLAAK
+735 MFMKLTGVLAAK

-770 KDHDFSGEP
+770 KDPDFSGEP
-779 TPARLEKVGKAT
+779 TPARLDKVGKAI

-804 MKQNQRVSFRSHMPI
+804 MEQNRRVSFRSQMPI
-819 RRHRTEVKID
+819 RRNRTEVKID
-829 NETSDH
+829 NDTSDH

-855 TLYELE
+855 TLYDLG
-861 LSVHSARI
+861 LSVHSAKI

-881 VTERNGNKVEDAGT
+881 VTERNGSKVEDATT
-895 CESIQTRLQERV
+895 CESIQTRLKERV

-913 DDGT
+913 DD

>member
-1 MRQRH
+1 
-6 RSTSVNQERMEQTVD
+6 MEQAVD
-21 VSQSGASSTQAVL
+21 LSQSGASSTQAVL

-39 GMLGRLREGVSGTEV
+39 GMLGRLREGASGTEV

-64 VLIGRY
+64 VLVGRY

-75 QRSGDAPSGM
+75 QRSGDAPSGV

-106 IDVMMLYRAGGS
+106 IDVMMLYRAGGG
-118 TVVQDLSKQIF
+118 TVVQDLSKQVF

-238 MARYQAVTLQGL
+238 MARYQAVTLQEL

-257 HQDYTALLEAREFLF
+257 NQDYTALLEAREFLF

-283 RVQEILSFDEQVR
+283 RAQEILSFDEQVR
-296 MAEEFGYHDESH
+296 MAEEFGYRDESH

-327 QRAMRFVERANSA
+327 QRAMRFVERADSA
-340 NLWTRLKRLWPAP
+340 NLWTRLRRLWPAP
-353 LIDGFFQTVDGRLSI
+353 LIDDFFQTVDGRLSI
-368 HGDKFMQVLDD
+368 HDDKLMQVLDD
-379 PERLLSLFQVAQK
+379 PEHLLSLFQVAQK

-420 AVSRRFRE
+420 AVSLRFRE

-438 TLTLMHQARVLE
+438 ILTLMHQARVLE

-488 KQPGRLGTVY
+488 KQAGRLGMVY
-498 QEIQEKDLLHL
+498 REIQEKDLLHL
-509 AVLLHDAGKGLPED
+509 AVLLHDVGKGLPED
-523 HSEVGKKIAL
+523 HSEVGKKIAQ
-533 DVSIRL
+533 DVSVRL
-539 ELDAQET
+539 GLDAQESR
-546 QTLEFLVHE
+546 TLEFLVHE
-555 HLLMAKTAFRRDPHD
+555 HLLMANTAFRRDPHD
-570 EKVRQTFCRAVG
+570 EKVRQTFCRAVE
-582 DAERLKQL
+582 DSERLKQL

-599 AVGPDMLTKW
+599 AVGPGVLTKW

-614 IELYFLSLPEV
+614 IELYLLSLPEV

-634 ASDVELVTNEVMASW
+634 ASDVELVTNEVLAAWKQSAPRSRASRQAN
-649 EADLARVEAG
+649 ERQAP
-659 GRAAEGQGAPNREW
+659 PNREW
-673 VRSQLEVFPARYLS
+673 IKSQLETFPVRYLS
-687 GTAND
+687 GTAKD

-705 PERPMVEST
+705 LERPRVESA

-727 AFESVASG
+727 AFDAMASG
-735 IFMKMTGVLAAK
+735 MFMKMTGVLAAK

-757 TRPDGIV
+757 TKPDGIV
-764 VDTFLV
+764 VDTFWV
-770 KDHDFSGEP
+770 KDPDFSGEP
-779 TPARLEKVGKAT
+779 TPARLEKVGKAI

-804 MKQNQRVSFRSHMPI
+804 LERNQRVSFHSRMPI
-819 RRHRTEVKID
+819 RRTRTEVKID
-829 NETSDH
+829 NDTSDH

-855 TLYELE
+855 TLYDLE
-861 LSVHSARI
+861 LSVHSAKI

-895 CESIQTRLQERV
+895 CESIQARLQEHV
-907 DRFLQD
+907 DRFLQYD
-913 DDGT
+913 DVT

>member
-1 MRQRH
+1 
-6 RSTSVNQERMEQTVD
+6 MEQTVD
-21 VSQSGASSTQAVL
+21 LSQPGASSTQAVL

-39 GMLGRLREGVSGTEV
+39 GMLGRLRAGASGTEV

-70 RSVIR
+70 RNVVR
-75 QRSGDAPSGM
+75 ELGGDAPSGM

-106 IDVMMLYRAGGS
+106 IDVMMLYRADGEKLA
-118 TVVQDLSKQIF
+118 QELSKQIF

-152 AEGDLSAKTAL
+152 AEADLSAKTAL
-163 MESRFLVGNPVVF
+163 MESRFLVGSPAVF

-195 IREKLEEREQDYA
+195 IREKLEEREQDYG

-238 MARYQAVTLQGL
+238 MARYQAVTLQEL

-283 RVQEILSFDEQVR
+283 RAQEILSFDEQVR
-296 MAEEFGYHDESH
+296 VAEEFGYRDESH

-327 QRAMRFVERANSA
+327 QRAMRFVERADSA
-340 NLWTRLKRLWPAP
+340 NLWTRLRRLWPAP
-353 LIDGFFQTVDGRLSI
+353 LIDGFFQIVDGKLSI
-368 HGDKFMQVLDD
+368 HDDKLMQVLDD
-379 PERLLSLFQVAQK
+379 PEHLLSLFQVAQK
-392 QGVPIDGLVL
+392 QGMPIDGLVL

-420 AVSRRFRE
+420 AVSLRFRE

-488 KQPGRLGTVY
+488 KQPGRLGAVY

-509 AVLLHDAGKGLPED
+509 ALLLHDVGKGLPED
-523 HSEVGKKIAL
+523 HSEVGKKIAQ

-539 ELDAQET
+539 ELDAQEAR
-546 QTLEFLVHE
+546 TLEFLVYE
-555 HLLMAKTAFRRDPHD
+555 HLLMAKTALRRDPHD
-570 EKVRQTFCRAVG
+570 EKVRLTFCRAVEG
-582 DAERLKQL
+582 PERLKQL

-614 IELYFLSLPEV
+614 IELYLLALPEM
-625 SGQSEQVGS
+625 SGTSERVE
-634 ASDVELVTNEVMASW
+634 AAIDVESVTNEVLAAW
-649 EADLARVEAG
+649 EKQSPRVEAG
-659 GRAAEGQGAPNREW
+659 GPAAGSQGIPNREW
-673 VRSQLEVFPARYLS
+673 VKSQLEAFPVRYLS
-687 GTAND
+687 GTSKD
-692 RIIAH
+692 RIFAH
-697 LSAIRSLT
+697 LSAVRSLT
-705 PERPMVEST
+705 QERPRVEST

-770 KDHDFSGEP
+770 KDQDFSGEP
-779 TPARLEKVGKAT
+779 TPARLEKVEKAI

-804 MKQNQRVSFRSHMPI
+804 MKQNQRVSFRSRMPI
-819 RRHRTEVKID
+819 RRHPTEVKVD
-829 NETSDH
+829 NEPSDH

-855 TLYELE
+855 TLYGLG

-869 GTRLDQVVDVFH
+869 GTRLDQVVDVFY
-881 VTERNGNKVEDAGT
+881 VTEQNGNKVEDVRT
-895 CESIQTRLQERV
+895 RESIQTRLQEQV
-907 DRFLQD
+907 DRFLQYD
-913 DDGT
+913 DVT

>member
-1 MRQRH
+1 M
-6 RSTSVNQERMEQTVD
+6 NQERMEQAVD
-21 VSQSGASSTQAVL
+21 SSQAGVPSTQAVL
-34 DARRE
+34 EARRE
-39 GMLGRLREGVSGTEV
+39 GMLGRLREGASGTEV

-70 RSVIR
+70 RSVVR
-75 QRSGDAPSGM
+75 QLSGDAPSGM

-99 ELAPYSD
+99 ELSPYSD
-106 IDVMMLYRAGGS
+106 IDVMMLYRTGGA
-118 TVVQDLSKQIF
+118 TIVQDLSKQVF

-152 AEGDLSAKTAL
+152 AGGDLSAKTAL
-163 MESRFLVGNPVVF
+163 MESRFLVGSPAVF

-188 GRRVGNF
+188 GRRVGSF

-208 KFGETVFLLEPNVKK
+208 KFGSTVFLLEPNIKK
-223 SKGGLRDVHLLQWVG
+223 TKGGLRDVHLLQWIG
-238 MARYQAVTLQGL
+238 MARYQASTLQEL

-257 HQDYTALLEAREFLF
+257 HQDYVALLEAREFLF
-272 KVRALLHLGAG
+272 RVRALLHLGAG
-283 RVQEILSFDEQVR
+283 RAQEILSFDEQVR
-296 MAEEFGYHDESH
+296 MAQEFGYRDEPH

-327 QRAMRFVERANSA
+327 HRAMRFVERAGST
-340 NLWTRLKRLWPAP
+340 NLWTRLRRLWPAP
-353 LIDGFFQTVDGRLSI
+353 LIDGCFQTVDGRLSI
-368 HGDKFMQVLDD
+368 HDEKLMQILDD
-379 PERLLSLFQVAQK
+379 PEHLLSLFQVAQK

-414 HLFASP
+414 HPFASP

-428 ILSGPDAVAD
+428 ILSGPEAVAD

-450 KLIPAFGRVRGLMQ
+450 KLVPAFARVRGLMQ

-488 KQPGRLGTVY
+488 KQPGTLGKVY
-498 QEIQEKDLLHL
+498 REIQEKDLLHL
-509 AVLLHDAGKGLPED
+509 AVLLHDVGKGLPED
-523 HSEVGKKIAL
+523 HSEVGKKIAQ
-533 DVSIRL
+533 DVSVRL
-539 ELDAQET
+539 GLDAEESR
-546 QTLEFLVHE
+546 TLEFLVHE
-555 HLLMAKTAFRRDPHD
+555 HLLMANTAFRRDPHD
-570 EKVRQTFCRAVG
+570 EKVRLTFSRTVG
-582 DAERLKQL
+582 GPERLKQL

-599 AVGPDMLTKW
+599 AVGPDVLTKW

-614 IELYFLSLPEV
+614 IELYLLALPEV
-625 SGQSEQVGS
+625 SGKSKRVES
-634 ASDVELVTNEVMASW
+634 ASDVDHVTNEV
-649 EADLARVEAG
+649 LAAWKTQ
-659 GRAAEGQGAPNREW
+659 APPNREW
-673 VRSQLEVFPARYLS
+673 VKNQLETFPARYLS
-687 GTAND
+687 GTAKD

-697 LSAIRSLT
+697 LSVIRSLT
-705 PERPMVEST
+705 PERPRVESK

-727 AFESVASG
+727 TFDSVTSG
-735 IFMKMTGVLAAK
+735 MFMKLTGVLAAK

-770 KDHDFSGEP
+770 KDPDFSGEP
-779 TPARLEKVGKAT
+779 TPARLDKVGKAI

-804 MKQNQRVSFRSHMPI
+804 MEQNRRVSFRSQMPI
-819 RRHRTEVKID
+819 RRNRTEVKID
-829 NETSDH
+829 NDTSDH

-855 TLYELE
+855 TLYDLG
-861 LSVHSARI
+861 LSVHSAKI

-881 VTERNGNKVEDAGT
+881 VTERNGHKVEDATT
-895 CESIQTRLQERV
+895 CESIQTRLKERV

-913 DDGT
+913 DD

>member
-1 MRQRH
+1 
-6 RSTSVNQERMEQTVD
+6 MEQTVD
-21 VSQSGASSTQAVL
+21 VPQSGASSTQAVL

-39 GMLGRLREGVSGTEV
+39 GMLGRLREGASGTEI

-70 RSVIR
+70 RNVVR
-75 QRSGDAPSGM
+75 QLSSDVPSGM

-106 IDVMMLYRAGGS
+106 IDVMMLYRAGGE
-118 TVVQDLSKQIF
+118 TLAQDLSKQVF

-141 SVRSIHDCMVV
+141 SVRSIHDCVVV

-163 MESRFLVGNPVVF
+163 MESRFLAGSPSAF
-176 QEFQRRFAKRVL
+176 QEFRRRFAKRVL
-188 GRRVGNF
+188 GRRVESF
-195 IREKLEEREQDYA
+195 VREKLEERKQDYA
-208 KFGETVFLLEPNVKK
+208 KFGETVFLLEPNIKRT
-223 SKGGLRDVHLLQWVG
+223 KGGLRDIHLLQWIG
-238 MARYQAVTLQGL
+238 MARYQASTLQEL
-250 VDRGVLA
+250 TDRGALA

-272 KVRALLHLGAG
+272 KVRALLHLGAD
-283 RVQEILSFDEQVR
+283 RAQEILSFDEQVR
-296 MAEEFGYHDESH
+296 MAQEFGYRDEPH
-308 LLGVEQ
+308 MLGVEQ
-314 FMQQYYRLTTGIH
+314 FMQHYYRLTTGIH
-327 QRAMRFVERANSA
+327 HRAMRFVERASPGS
-340 NLWTRLKRLWPAP
+340 LWTRIKKWWPSP
-353 LIDGFFQTVDGRLSI
+353 VIDGFFQVVDGRLSI
-368 HGDKFMQVLDD
+368 RDEKLMQILDD
-379 PERLLSLFQVAQK
+379 PDHLLSLFQVAQR
-392 QGVPIDGLVL
+392 QGVTVDGLVL
-402 EEIHRHMESMPD
+402 EEIHRHVESMPD

-420 AVSRRFRE
+420 SVSRRFRE
-428 ILSGPDAVAD
+428 LLSGPGEVAE
-438 TLTLMHQARVLE
+438 TLMLMHQARVLE
-450 KLIPAFGRVRGLMQ
+450 KLVPAFGRVRGLMQ

-478 LAVKKVETLG
+478 LAVKKVEVLG
-488 KQPGRLGTVY
+488 KQSGMLGAVY
-498 QEIQEKDLLHL
+498 QEIHAKDLLHL
-509 AVLLHDAGKGLPED
+509 ALLLHDVGKGLPED
-523 HSEVGKKIAL
+523 HSEVGKRIAG
-533 DVSIRL
+533 DMSVRL
-539 ELDAQET
+539 GFDAQESR
-546 QTLEFLVHE
+546 TLEFLVHE

-570 EKVRQTFCRAVG
+570 EKERRTFCRAVG
-582 DAERLKQL
+582 DVERLKQL

-614 IELYFLSLPEV
+614 IELYLLALPDM
-625 SGQSEQVGS
+625 SGTRERVE
-634 ASDVELVTNEVMASW
+634 AAIDVESVINEVLAAW
-649 EADLARVEAG
+649 EAHLLRVEAG
-659 GRAAEGQGAPNREW
+659 GQAAEGQGAPNREW
-673 VRSQLEVFPARYLS
+673 VRSQLQAFPVRYLS
-687 GTAND
+687 GTAKD

-705 PERPMVEST
+705 PERPKVEST
-714 YNRELKVCEYSLI
+714 YNCELKVCEYSLI

-779 TPARLEKVGKAT
+779 TPARLEKVGKAI

-797 ELSIEAF
+797 ELSIEAC
-804 MKQNQRVSFRSHMPI
+804 MKQNQRVSFRSRMPI

-855 TLYELE
+855 TLYDLG
-861 LSVHSARI
+861 LSVHSAKI

-881 VTERNGNKVEDAGT
+881 VTERNGNKVEDTGT
-895 CESIQTRLQERV
+895 CESIQTTLQERV
-907 DRFLQD
+907 DRFLQYD
-913 DDGT
+913 DAR